1 MIVKIVTFKIRSDRN
16 IRKRFD
22 QGPVTFF
29 TGNQFLLGFFS
40 GTDIPYDDI
49 KFVFSASGQT
59 GFKKR
64 KSFSDL

>member
-1 MIVKIVTFKIRSDRN
+1 MIVQIVAFKIRPDRY

-40 GTDIPYDDI
+40 GTDIPYGDI
-49 KFVFSASGQT
+49 KFVFSASGYASL
-59 GFKKR
+59 KKNN
-64 KSFSDL
+64 SFSNL

>member
-1 MIVKIVTFKIRSDRN
+1 MMVQIISFKISSDRN

-22 QGPVTFF
+22 QGPVTLF

-49 KFVFSASGQT
+49 KFAFSASGYASL
-59 GFKKR
+59 KKSN
-64 KSFSDL
+64 SFSDL